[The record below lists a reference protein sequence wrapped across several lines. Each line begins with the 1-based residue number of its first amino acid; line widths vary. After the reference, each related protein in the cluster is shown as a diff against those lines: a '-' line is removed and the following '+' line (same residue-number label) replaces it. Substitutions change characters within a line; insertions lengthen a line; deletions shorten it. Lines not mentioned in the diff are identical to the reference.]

1 MKMKR
6 LSLYLALLLPLFML
20 FSVLAGPK
28 RAEAESN
35 NFMISTGKGFTIA
48 LKHDG
53 TVWSWGGNIRGQLGD
68 GTSDDSTTPRQVG
81 LTQVVSIASG
91 YSHTIALKSDGTVW
105 AWGDNVDGQ
114 LGDGT
119 NLERNA
125 PVQVTGLTG
134 VVAID
139 AGYAHNLAL
148 KDDGTVWTWGRNNW
162 GQLGHGNTPGSN
174 TPIQVDNL
182 TGVKTIAA
190 GYDFSVA
197 VKDDGTIWGWG
208 NNISTQIGNA
218 ASASQLTP
226 VQINGIVWQEGDTII
241 ANSNATF
248 VLKADG
254 TVWGLGNGL
263 GDGIYIAYPPR
274 QILTLS
280 DVAAISSTTTATL
293 ILKSDGTVWAFGE
306 NNQGQL
312 GIGNKNSQTTP
323 VQVSGLTDIV
333 AIEAGNEHAFAI
345 QSDGTL
351 WAWGK
356 NDFGQYGNGTKVPS
370 TSPVQMNFKFAASD
384 ASLSTLSLSAGTLS
398 PAFDPKTFN
407 YKATVANE
415 IDSVTVTATPN
426 HSLAT
431 IISGTGTVNLNVGD
445 NPVKIEVKAESGK
458 VAIYVIT
465 VTRAPSDNAELSA
478 LTVSA
483 GSLSPA
489 FSPEKQAY
497 TVSVGNEVKEMTV
510 TAAVYDSTASLKING
525 VPVASGTPS
534 GAIALPVGDTKIS
547 VEVTAESGKV
557 VTYVITVTRAPSD
570 NAELSAL
577 TVSAGSLSPAF
588 SPEKQAYTV
597 SVGNEVKEMT
607 VTAAVYDSTASLK
620 INGVPV
626 ASGTPSGAIALPVGD
641 TKISVEV
648 TAESGKVVTYVITV
662 TRAPSNNADLAAL
675 TVSAGS
681 LSPAFSPEKQAY
693 TVSVG
698 NEVKEMTVTAAVY
711 DSTASLKI
719 NGVPAASGTPSG
731 AIALPVGNTTISV
744 EVTAEDGYTTKTYQ
758 ITVTRQPASGSSST
772 PSSSSTNEP
781 SATGVSVK
789 LFINGNLLEG
799 IASVARTEQDG
810 RLTALVTVDASRLS
824 AMLGNEA
831 EGVVV
836 RISVEEDVHELV
848 VSLSGDAIDAFDNK
862 QATLVVAS
870 PAGTYY
876 LPVSEVNRDQWPE
889 QLAQTA
895 LHEIRLQISIARSRE
910 EQEKR
915 LEDAAKQRRFT
926 IVAPPVDFA
935 VSVSHDGHTFG
946 ITGFSKFVKREIPLA
961 ASVAKDDV
969 STAVHLQEDGTVHQ
983 VPTYFEMR
991 DGKMVAVIH
1000 SLSNSIYALVHYAT
1014 EFADAKNHW
1023 ARTAIHDLA
1032 SRMIASGMGD
1042 GRFNPDASVTRAELA
1057 ALAIRALGL
1066 AGTNDVAPFG
1076 DVKSGNWF
1084 ASSVATAKAYGLVSG
1099 YEDGNFRPADTITRQ
1114 EAAVIFARM
1123 MQLAGMDMAVSEE
1136 EADSLLSGFADGTA
1150 TASWARLA
1158 TAALIKQGIVVGSEG
1173 RLHMADEITRAE
1185 TAVILS
1191 RLLQQAGLIDKQD

>member
-525 VPVASGTPS
+525 VPA
-534 GAIALPVGDTKIS
+534 
-547 VEVTAESGKV
+547 
-557 VTYVITVTRAPSD
+557 
-570 NAELSAL
+570 
-577 TVSAGSLSPAF
+577 
-588 SPEKQAYTV
+588 
-597 SVGNEVKEMT
+597 
-607 VTAAVYDSTASLK
+607 
-620 INGVPV
+620 